1 MSTRQDRRR
10 FERTVARAMRPSMRS
25 SATPASITNLMRL
38 ARRAWSWPVVGVAG
52 ISFVIV
58 VFYLAAPYASLS
70 WITSRRVDG
79 AQPARHATLT
89 GPAHD
94 ASERRRAEV
103 REVHLRQLQ
112 PVLHMDAEQL
122 SELARRVGAQG
133 RVTRKDRSDS
143 AVELRSIFVSHRV
156 LSEDLQNHYPEYAQ
170 AKERLRR
177 NVSEQE
183 EEFRRATWLVM
194 TKLPLPPGT
203 AAEHRRSEIARGLLE
218 KCLDRGPGM
227 TLTTAASE
235 DERAAFEAFTSFQ
248 PDPDAA
254 HCESLKRRA
263 ASIAANARKL
273 STEARALA
281 GRTTLAGECKY
292 TSHE

>member
-1 MSTRQDRRR
+1 
-10 FERTVARAMRPSMRS
+10 MRS

-58 VFYLAAPYASLS
+58 VFYLAVPYASLS

-143 AVELRSIFVSHRV
+143 
-156 LSEDLQNHYPEYAQ
+156 
-170 AKERLRR
+170 
-177 NVSEQE
+177 
-183 EEFRRATWLVM
+183 
-194 TKLPLPPGT
+194 
-203 AAEHRRSEIARGLLE
+203 RRSFA
-218 KCLDRGPGM
+218 GPRC
-227 TLTTAASE
+227 S
-235 DERAAFEAFTSFQ
+235 
-248 PDPDAA
+248 
-254 HCESLKRRA
+254 
-263 ASIAANARKL
+263 
-273 STEARALA
+273 
-281 GRTTLAGECKY
+281 
-292 TSHE
+292 